1 MGIEDSTLEKMTTN
15 LLQVSSVFF
24 IQQNELQAMH
34 QRLSKELTR
43 LVAIQNAL
51 SEAAQQHQDAVLQCI
66 SNFESLSVHQHDE
79 NEERPPARASVSS
92 APPTSAFDGPN
103 MMASWREPHEEK
115 PKPAAPSAAKHTSP
129 GKGAGASSQSAPPN
143 KKLLLP
149 PVSKALRTFHPQKE
163 PKKEGADEEDED
175 EGIKYVDKLVLVGGV
190 LGLGLKANGEYVGTP
205 SFQWFRRKMVRGQR
219 LFLPIE
225 GASTDEYVP
234 NADDVN
240 TVLRLECTPPYGGA
254 KLVVDTDEIAV
265 DPSTH
270 QMLSQML
277 SRGHAEFNCVQANGG
292 EPRILLI
299 TLKNIK
305 VRGRLSRLTTSAT
318 TIYKQG
324 YEMPLTLVLDPH
336 SPTEVRALHASA
348 HHGAARRTSGP
359 ACKCS
364 PRRRACAA
372 GALVSRGVP
381 WPACKCSP
389 RRPSLC
395 LSLSLSLSAGV
406 PSDGYAV
413 LCAQL
418 RVVTCARRR
427 RALCAYVCRSLVPRA
442 RGRER
447 NGCVQRAAE

>member
-43 LVAIQNAL
+43 LVAIQYAL

-149 PVSKALRTFHPQKE
+149 PVSSVLRTFQPQKE

-190 LGLGLKANGEYVGTP
+190 LGLGLKASGEYVGTP

-277 SRGHAEFNCVQANGG
+277 NRGHAEFNCVQANGG

-324 YEMPLTLVLDPH
+324 YELPLTLVLDPH
-336 SPTEVRALHASA
+336 SPTEVRPLHASAHHGVALAPRPPSTCEECRGLHASA
-348 HHGAARRTSGP
+348 HHGAP
-359 ACKCS
+359 
-364 PRRRACAA
+364 P
-372 GALVSRGVP
+372 P
-381 WPACKCSP
+381 
-389 RRPSLC
+389 
-395 LSLSLSLSAGV
+395 LSLSLCVCAGV
-406 PSDGYAV
+406 PSHGKAV

-418 RVVTCARRR
+418 RVVTRARRR
-427 RALCAYVCRSLVPRA
+427 RTLCAHVCRTVVPRA
-442 RGRER
+442 RGRVR
-447 NGCVQRAAE
+447 NGSVQRAE

>member
-1 MGIEDSTLEKMTTN
+1 MNSMGIEDSTLEKMTTN

-149 PVSKALRTFHPQKE
+149 PVSSALRTFEPQKE

-205 SFQWFRRKMVRGQR
+205 TFQWFRRKIVRGQR

-225 GASTDEYVP
+225 GALIATDDLP
-234 NADDVN
+234 
-240 TVLRLECTPPYGGA
+240 C
-254 KLVVDTDEIAV
+254 
-265 DPSTH
+265 
-270 QMLSQML
+270 
-277 SRGHAEFNCVQANGG
+277 
-292 EPRILLI
+292 
-299 TLKNIK
+299 
-305 VRGRLSRLTTSAT
+305 
-318 TIYKQG
+318 
-324 YEMPLTLVLDPH
+324 
-336 SPTEVRALHASA
+336 LHASA
-348 HHGAARRTSGP
+348 HHSAFGSVAHRRCVDG
-359 ACKCS
+359 
-364 PRRRACAA
+364 RVRAE
-372 GALVSRGVP
+372 
-381 WPACKCSP
+381 
-389 RRPSLC
+389 
-395 LSLSLSLSAGV
+395 
-406 PSDGYAV
+406 
-413 LCAQL
+413 
-418 RVVTCARRR
+418 RRR
-427 RALCAYVCRSLVPRA
+427 REHGAPSRVH
-442 RGRER
+442 
-447 NGCVQRAAE
+447 AAVRRRQTRHRH

>member
-149 PVSKALRTFHPQKE
+149 PVSKELRTFQPQKE

-277 SRGHAEFNCVQANGG
+277 SRGHAEFNCVQVNGG

-336 SPTEVRALHASA
+336 SPTEVSLRMGTQSFALNFES
-348 HHGAARRTSGP
+348 
-359 ACKCS
+359 
-364 PRRRACAA
+364 
-372 GALVSRGVP
+372 SRVRDV
-381 WPACKCSP
+381 A
-389 RRPSLC
+389 
-395 LSLSLSLSAGV
+395 
-406 PSDGYAV
+406 
-413 LCAQL
+413 
-418 RVVTCARRR
+418 
-427 RALCAYVCRSLVPRA
+427 ALCVRMFAGPSCPEHEDANATGAFSEQP
-442 RGRER
+442 
-447 NGCVQRAAE
+447 N

>member
-149 PVSKALRTFHPQKE
+149 PVSSALRTFEPQKE

-205 SFQWFRRKMVRGQR
+205 TFQWFRRKIVRGQR

-225 GASTDEYVP
+225 GALIAT
-234 NADDVN
+234 AD
-240 TVLRLECTPPYGGA
+240 LPC
-254 KLVVDTDEIAV
+254 
-265 DPSTH
+265 
-270 QMLSQML
+270 
-277 SRGHAEFNCVQANGG
+277 
-292 EPRILLI
+292 
-299 TLKNIK
+299 
-305 VRGRLSRLTTSAT
+305 
-318 TIYKQG
+318 
-324 YEMPLTLVLDPH
+324 
-336 SPTEVRALHASA
+336 LHASA
-348 HHGAARRTSGP
+348 HHSAFGSVAHRRCVDG
-359 ACKCS
+359 
-364 PRRRACAA
+364 RVRAE
-372 GALVSRGVP
+372 
-381 WPACKCSP
+381 
-389 RRPSLC
+389 
-395 LSLSLSLSAGV
+395 
-406 PSDGYAV
+406 
-413 LCAQL
+413 
-418 RVVTCARRR
+418 RRR
-427 RALCAYVCRSLVPRA
+427 REHGAPSRVH
-442 RGRER
+442 
-447 NGCVQRAAE
+447 AAVRRRQTRHRH